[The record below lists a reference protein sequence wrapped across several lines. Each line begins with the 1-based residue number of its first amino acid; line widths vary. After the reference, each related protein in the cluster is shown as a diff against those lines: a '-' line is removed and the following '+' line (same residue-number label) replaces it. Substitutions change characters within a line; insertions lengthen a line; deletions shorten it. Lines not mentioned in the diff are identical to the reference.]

1 MTCAVGGRPLASASD
16 LLLQVEHR
24 PVTPDKVA
32 AMVSRLS
39 SARTSATTL
48 HASLE
53 ISQRRPD
60 RRVVE
65 PRLFYV
71 WDSTSILIRY
81 QPAVGQLIR
90 VTKRNIL
97 GSRSWHA

>member
-1 MTCAVGGRPLASASD
+1 
-16 LLLQVEHR
+16 VEHR

-53 ISQRRPD
+53 IS
-60 RRVVE
+60 
-65 PRLFYV
+65 
-71 WDSTSILIRY
+71 
-81 QPAVGQLIR
+81 
-90 VTKRNIL
+90 
-97 GSRSWHA
+97 